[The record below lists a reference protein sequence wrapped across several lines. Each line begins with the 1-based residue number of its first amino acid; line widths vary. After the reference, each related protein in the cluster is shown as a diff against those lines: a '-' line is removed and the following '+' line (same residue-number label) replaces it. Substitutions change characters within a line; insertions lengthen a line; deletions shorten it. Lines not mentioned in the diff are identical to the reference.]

1 MGKSLFDLTFFYRF
15 IAVLFMISASIS
27 LHAQEVVVKGRIV
40 DQKTLEP
47 VFAATITAKGSKG
60 TVSDPDGKFEIRVEA
75 LPATLVISHVSYG
88 RQNIELKR
96 MAGELVIR
104 LESNV
109 TRIPEVRI
117 SGTRMQVLNK
127 KARFSV
133 SDYQIDGKYMWFI
146 GFQDNSPK
154 KGKLFLAN
162 LYGDTISSCPVQGD
176 ERLIR
181 SCFGTIH
188 MIRKD
193 TVFQLFTRNDSIW
206 LLYPE
211 KKDMFLGIMSAFE
224 TSFKD
229 GLARLEYE
237 PNSDQLS
244 LVYIDSTLKA
254 PDVVNLNRSH
264 PEEKNYLERRY
275 AWIGRYF
282 GSRTLQLVISQQ
294 QKYYFQTMRS
304 SLFVLRDTLYALNL
318 KDNQLHA
325 FDKEL
330 TEFRLVPISFHLKET
345 ADITDVYVP
354 YQIILDRQLHRA
366 YVVYHLNSTWSIV
379 PLDQTTGKTG
389 PNLEIPHINAM
400 HQLTIHG
407 NALYFLYPEKTWPYY
422 QRLYRL
428 VLQ

>member
-1 MGKSLFDLTFFYRF
+1 MILTCT
-15 IAVLFMISASIS
+15 S
-27 LHAQEVVVKGRIV
+27 LHAQQVIV
-40 DQKTLEP
+40 RGTIIDQKTIEP
-47 VFAATITAKGSKG
+47 VFAATITAKGSRG

-75 LPATLVISHVSYG
+75 LPVTLTISHVSYG

-96 MAGELVIR
+96 LPGELVIR
-104 LESNV
+104 LESNI
-109 TRIPEVRI
+109 TRIPEVMI

-127 KARFSV
+127 RARFSV
-133 SDYQIDGKYMWFI
+133 SDYQIDGKYLWFL

-154 KGKLFLAN
+154 KGRLFLAN
-162 LYGDTISSCPVQGD
+162 LYGDTISSFPVKGD

-188 MIRKD
+188 LIRKD

-211 KKDMFLGIMSAFE
+211 KKDFFLGIMSAFE
-224 TSFKD
+224 TSFND
-229 GLARLEYE
+229 GLARLEYK

-244 LVYIDSTLKA
+244 LVYIDSTLMA
-254 PDVVNLNRSH
+254 PAVVNLNRSC
-264 PEEKNYLERRY
+264 PEEKNYMEKRY

-294 QKYYFQTMRS
+294 LGYYFQTMRS
-304 SLFVLRDTLYALNL
+304 SLFALRDTLYALNL

-325 FDKEL
+325 FDNEL
-330 TEFRLVPISFHLKET
+330 SEFRVVPISFHLRET
-345 ADITDVYVP
+345 ADITNVYIP
-354 YQIILDRQLHRA
+354 FQIILDRQLFRA
-366 YVVYHLNSTWSIV
+366 YVVYHLNSNWSIV
-379 PLDQTTGKTG
+379 PLDQTTGLTG
-389 PNLEIPHINAM
+389 PEIQMPAINAM

-428 VLQ
+428 ALQ